1 MPENAVNTSA
11 RKPIVLLAETLSPAT
26 VDALGPDFDIRSV
39 DGTDREALFAALADA
54 DAVLIRSATKVD
66 AEALSHAPV
75 LKVVARAGV
84 GLDNVDIK
92 AATAAGVMVVNAP
105 TSNIV
110 SAAELTVGHIL
121 SLARRIPAA
130 HASLSAGEW
139 KRSSYTGAELFE
151 KTVGIVGL
159 GRIGALVAARLAAFD
174 MRVVAY
180 DPYVTSARA
189 QQLGVQ
195 LLSLED
201 LVAESDFLTIH
212 MPKTPETTG
221 MIGAD
226 QFRAMKKTAYVVNVA
241 RGGLID
247 EEALLVALQNGEIA
261 GAGLDVF
268 TSEPPVEGSAA
279 RALTAQPNVV
289 VTPHLGASTDEA
301 QEKAGVSV
309 ARSVR
314 LALGGD
320 LVPDAVNVAG
330 GVIDPYVRP
339 GIPLTEKL
347 GQILSGLAQSPLT
360 SLDVE
365 VHGELN
371 GYEVSVLRL
380 AALKGVFTPIVSETV
395 SYVNAPLL
403 AEQRGVAVRLV
414 QDDVSEEYRN
424 VITLRGALADGSQ
437 VSVSGTLTGP
447 KQIEKLVAIN
457 GHAVELPIEK
467 HHVVMLYTDRPGIVA
482 VYGQRFGDA
491 GINIAGMQIARET
504 AGGQA
509 LSVLTLDSPIPETL
523 LDEVREAIDA
533 DLFRQIELVEA

>member
-1 MPENAVNTSA
+1 VPNNTA
-11 RKPIVLLAETLSPAT
+11 TKPVVLLAEVLSPAT
-26 VDALGPDFDIRSV
+26 IEALGPDFDVREV
-39 DGTDREALFAALADA
+39 DGTDREALFSALADA
-54 DAVLIRSATKVD
+54 DAVLVRSATRID
-66 AEALSHAPV
+66 AEALTHAPK

-130 HASLSAGEW
+130 HASLSGGAW
-139 KRSSYTGAELFE
+139 KRSSFTGAELFE
-151 KTVGIVGL
+151 KTVGIIGL
-159 GRIGALVAARLAAFD
+159 GRIGALVAARLNAFD
-174 MRVVAY
+174 MRVIAY

-195 LLSLED
+195 LVTLDELI
-201 LVAESDFLTIH
+201 AESDFITIH

-221 MIGAD
+221 MIAAE
-226 QFRAMKKTAYVVNVA
+226 QFAAMKPTAFVVNVA

-247 EEALLVALQNGEIA
+247 EGDLHEALVAGEIA

-268 TSEPPVEGSAA
+268 TSEPPAEGS
-279 RALTAQPNVV
+279 TAQALLGLPNVV

-339 GIPLTEKL
+339 GIPLVEKL
-347 GQILSGLAQSPLT
+347 GQIFSALAQAPLT

-371 GYEVSVLRL
+371 SYDVSVLRL
-380 AALKGVFTPIVSETV
+380 AALKGVFTNIVSETV

-403 AEQRGVAVRLV
+403 AEQRGIAVRLL
-414 QDDVSEEYRN
+414 QDEISEEYRN
-424 VITLRGALADGSQ
+424 VITLRGALSDGSQ
-437 VSVSGTLTGP
+437 LAVSGTLTGP
-447 KQIEKLVAIN
+447 KQIEKLVSINEHAI
-457 GHAVELPIEK
+457 ELPIEK

-482 VYGQRFGDA
+482 VYGQKFGEA
-491 GINIAGMQIARET
+491 GINIAGMQIARQA
-504 AGGQA
+504 AGAQA
-509 LSVLTLDSPIPETL
+509 LSVLTLDSPVSEEL
-523 LDEVREAIDA
+523 LEDVSAAIDA
-533 DLFRQIELVEA
+533 DLFRQIEIAEV